1 MSGDEDA
8 TGRRWAEE
16 EGEEASGGWVEDK
29 VRVRGSHLSGV
40 SAGGCWDGPSA
51 ALGVEVEQGA
61 TREARDKLRQ
71 GQKDDRDEF

>member
-16 EGEEASGGWVEDK
+16 GEAEWMGEDK

-40 SAGGCWDGPSA
+40 SAGGCWDAPSA

-71 GQKDDRDEF
+71 GGER